1 MLSASGHS
9 LILVIT
15 ISDCLLHLFPC
26 LHSLKITKVKLVS
39 VMLFVHLTLTA
50 LAKHTD
56 FGAVGD
62 NISLCGAG
70 KAKKRVK

>member
-1 MLSASGHS
+1 
-9 LILVIT
+9 
-15 ISDCLLHLFPC
+15 
-26 LHSLKITKVKLVS
+26 
-39 VMLFVHLTLTA
+39 MLFVHLTLTA

-62 NISLCGAG
+62 NISLCGAE